1 MNLGAHVS
9 IAGGIDKAIDRG
21 ESLGCS
27 SVQIFPGPPQTWRPT
42 VYDQSTIALFKHKH
56 ARSRIKHVFIHAI
69 YLCNLGSPDP
79 LLYEKSYSALKNAL
93 QLQVDIGA
101 DGVIVHPGSHRG
113 TDRKEGLQR
122 VIFATQRLLK
132 AVPKATLIFESS
144 AGAGDTLGDTFED
157 LQFLIRG
164 CAKLKRVGICLD
176 TCHMFASG
184 IDIRSPKAQNECVA
198 SLNRLDLLSS
208 LKVLHINDSAHP
220 FASHRDV
227 HANIGEGKIGL
238 TALQSFVTHQA
249 FKGIPLIL
257 ETPVLKTIA
266 SATQVQTSDART
278 VFNNIRRSLTSSTI
292 YI

>member
-21 ESLGCS
+21 ELLNCS
-27 SVQIFPGPPQTWRPT
+27 SIQIFPGPPQTWRPT
-42 VYDQSTIALFKHKH
+42 VYDRSTTALFKQKH
-56 ARSRIKHVFIHAI
+56 THSNIVQVFIHAI
-69 YLCNLGSPDP
+69 YLCNLGSPD
-79 LLYEKSYSALKNAL
+79 LNLYEKSINAVKNAL
-93 QLQVDIGA
+93 QLQVDIGG

-113 TDRKEGLQR
+113 TDRKKGLQR
-122 VIFATQRLLK
+122 VIDATHRLLT

-144 AGAGDTLGDTFED
+144 AGAGDTLGDTLED
-157 LQFLIRG
+157 LRFLIRG

-176 TCHMFASG
+176 TCHMFTSG
-184 IDIRSPKAQNECVA
+184 IDIRSPKAQNECITT
-198 SLNRLDLLSS
+198 LNKLNLLAF

-238 TALQSFVTHQA
+238 TALRSFVTHQA
-249 FKGIPLIL
+249 FKGFPLIL

-266 SATQVQTSDART
+266 SATQAQTSDAYT
-278 VFNNIRRSLTSSTI
+278 VFNTIRRRLTRGG
-292 YI
+292 